1 MDIARSLKNDLMT
14 SFERS
19 LQEPERLPEHVP
31 MDQLVRIVP
40 GEQPF
45 PATFRMGST
54 DQAPEITMT
63 LHFAMGRYAV
73 TVEEYRGFCLATDRP
88 SPEGRRLQLPGG
100 IVLAQQESG
109 PRHPVVNVSWRDAIA
124 YCNWLENITGEPFR
138 LPTDAEW
145 EYACRAGTTTRY
157 SFGDDEKDL
166 GEYAW
171 FNENSY
177 SAQPVGNKKPNPW
190 GLYDMHGNVWEWC
203 ADPWHENHTGRPSDG
218 SVWLRGGDFSR
229 RVTRGG
235 SWNYVPRNLTSASRR
250 TYDPIFNQN
259 VHGFRISRTL

>member
-1 MDIARSLKNDLMT
+1 MQSPIAIGSKTLQASPSGCRWTPRGNMPAGR
-14 SFERS
+14 ER
-19 LQEPERLPEHVP
+19 R
-31 MDQLVRIVP
+31 R
-40 GEQPF
+40 
-45 PATFRMGST
+45 AT
-54 DQAPEITMT
+54 
-63 LHFAMGRYAV
+63 
-73 TVEEYRGFCLATDRP
+73 
-88 SPEGRRLQLPGG
+88 
-100 IVLAQQESG
+100 
-109 PRHPVVNVSWRDAIA
+109 
-124 YCNWLENITGEPFR
+124 
-138 LPTDAEW
+138 
-145 EYACRAGTTTRY
+145 